1 MTLGRVLAAY
11 HATKSLAHLLEDDE
25 MGPPLPGLDCLTCLA
40 RVGDD
45 GTCWCSAAIGE
56 AEYENEDFYDEP
68 TCEFCGCSKSVWCEH
83 DLL

>member
-1 MTLGRVLAAY
+1 M
-11 HATKSLAHLLEDDE
+11 HLLVDKRE
-25 MGPPLPGLDCLTCLA
+25 A
-40 RVGDD
+40 SRRRRVPDA
-45 GTCWCSAAIGE
+45 SAAIGE